1 MSLATH
7 VTTPTTTTAIA
18 ALRPGAVDAPDSFA
32 TVQLDLAPLGAH
44 DLLVDVRAVSV
55 NPVDGKVR
63 ASFDAAEGPKVLG
76 FDASGVVTAVGG
88 AVTRFAVGDEVYYAG
103 SIARPGT
110 NAELHLVD
118 ERVVGPKPRSLDHA
132 EAAALP
138 LTTITAWETL
148 FDRLGL
154 AADSTG
160 TILVVGGAG
169 GVGSMIAQLARARTQ
184 LTVVA
189 TGARPESVE
198 WATSMGA
205 HHVVDHHDLVAAVRE
220 VAPDGVD
227 HVFSAFSEGN
237 VEAYAELLRVHGAVV
252 AIDDP
257 VGLDLMPLKSK
268 AQTWHWEFMFARP
281 LHLPEDAYQHD
292 LLVEVSR
299 LVDAGR
305 LRTTAT
311 TRLQGITEDTLREAH
326 RLIEAGSVV
335 GKVVLTRD

>member
-1 MSLATH
+1 M
-7 VTTPTTTTAIA
+7 TTPRTTTAIA
-18 ALRPGAVDAPDSFA
+18 SLRPGDVDAPDSFA
-32 TVQLDLAPLGAH
+32 TVELELPPLGPH

-63 ASFDAAEGPKVLG
+63 SSFDPAEAPKVLG
-76 FDASGVVTAVGG
+76 FDAAGTVTAVGE
-88 AVTRFAVGDEVYYAG
+88 AVTRFAVGDDVYHAG

-110 NAELHLVD
+110 NAQLHVVD
-118 ERVVGPKPRSLDHA
+118 ERVVGPKPASLSFAD
-132 EAAALP
+132 AAALP

-154 AADSTG
+154 GADSTG

-169 GVGSMIAQLARARTQ
+169 GVGSMVAQLARALTR

-189 TGARPESVE
+189 TGARPESVA
-198 WATSMGA
+198 WARDMGA
-205 HHVVDHHDLVAAVRE
+205 HHVVDHHDLVAAVRA

-237 VEAYAELLRVHGAVV
+237 VEAYAELLPVHGEVV

-281 LHLPEDAYQHD
+281 LHLPEDAHQHE
-292 LLVEVSR
+292 LLTEVAR

-311 TRLQGITEDTLREAH
+311 TRLQGITEENLREAH
-326 RLIEAGSVV
+326 RLVDAGTVV
-335 GKVVLTRD
+335 GKVVLSRG

>member
-1 MSLATH
+1 M
-7 VTTPTTTTAIA
+7 TTPRTTTAIA
-18 ALRPGAVDAPDSFA
+18 SLRPGDVDAPDSFA
-32 TVQLDLAPLGAH
+32 TVELELPPLGPH

-63 ASFDAAEGPKVLG
+63 SSFDPAEAPKVLG
-76 FDASGVVTAVGG
+76 FDAAGTVTAVGE
-88 AVTRFAVGDEVYYAG
+88 AVTRFAVGDEVFHAG

-110 NAELHLVD
+110 NAQLHVVD
-118 ERVVGPKPRSLDHA
+118 ERVVGPKPASLSFAD
-132 EAAALP
+132 AAALP

-154 AADSTG
+154 GADSTG

-169 GVGSMIAQLARARTQ
+169 GVGSMVAQLARARTR

-189 TGARPESVE
+189 TGARPESAA
-198 WATSMGA
+198 WARDMGA
-205 HHVVDHHDLVAAVRE
+205 HHVVDHHDLVNAVRA

-237 VEAYAELLRVHGAVV
+237 VEAYAELLRVHGEVV

-281 LHLPEDAYQHD
+281 LHRPEDAYQHE
-292 LLVEVSR
+292 LLTEVAR

-311 TRLQGITEDTLREAH
+311 TRLQGITEATLREAH
-326 RLIEAGSVV
+326 RLVDAGGVV
-335 GKVVLTRD
+335 GKVVLERG

>member
-1 MSLATH
+1 MTS
-7 VTTPTTTTAIA
+7 TTAIA
-18 ALRPGAVDAPDSFA
+18 SLRPGDADAPDSFA
-32 TVQLDLAPLGAH
+32 TVQLDLPPLGPH

-63 ASFDAAEGPKVLG
+63 SSFDPDQAPKVLG
-76 FDASGVVTAVGG
+76 FDASGTVTAVGG
-88 AVTRFAVGDEVYYAG
+88 AVTRFAVGDDVFYAG

-110 NAELHLVD
+110 NAQLHVVD
-118 ERVVGPKPRSLDHA
+118 ERVVGPKPASLSHA
-132 EAAALP
+132 DAAALP

-154 AADSTG
+154 GAGSTG

-189 TGARPESVE
+189 TGARPESVA
-198 WATSMGA
+198 WATRMGA
-205 HHVVDHHDLVAAVRE
+205 HHVVDHHDLVAAVRA

-227 HVFSAFSEGN
+227 HVFSAFSAGN
-237 VEAYAELLRVHGAVV
+237 VEAYAELLPVHGAVV

-281 LHLPEDAYQHD
+281 LHLPEDSSQHE
-292 LLVEVSR
+292 LLAEVAR
-299 LVDAGR
+299 LVDAGQ

-311 TRLQGITEDTLREAH
+311 VRFDGITEENLREAH
-326 RLIEAGSVV
+326 RLVDAGTVV
-335 GKVVLTRD
+335 GKVVLSRG